1 MAQQG
6 MLSNTALGRG
16 IEGYVSD
23 LNKVQQEFDTGN
35 RNTLEYILGTGYAGV
50 AKPIEEAV
58 SYLLPDAIEQGI
70 AKGAGAVAEAT
81 GLDQAMAYAQENYP
95 DASRAFGEVTGLLG
109 ILSPTSAVKAAG
121 QKAAIRRGAEDTRS
135 PRERAEAAGVSSN
148 FNVIIDNF
156 YNPNAK
162 VDGIYKIFSGD
173 SKLAKAGRKVTG
185 VLDWGIK
192 GSSRVMKNMVNPV
205 ARARYIETGVAPVA
219 IEGYKALLK
228 LEERNKLATKR
239 LDEELATLPKG
250 DPRRKEIQSEKMQLA
265 SDVDNAIETLT
276 SQLQQM
282 GNIQAQAGSA
292 PLKRNVPLEFVSR
305 ASREGAPVYATKAE
319 LGDNWFGT
327 AAGDLGNVKP
337 ISSETSARLS
347 DFIENQW
354 AGSGLEIDRAKIL
367 VKEMQSKYT
376 GDHWAVLSKN
386 PQINAVERLFRPKS
400 GVERRQGV
408 RITDE
413 TAPRVDPELGE
424 IGERKT
430 GKKKLSVLG
439 AGKTV
444 ETPGGGLGF
453 YKFQKNETGELEIVP
468 DVDSLRDALEQ
479 SAVKKNKDGT
489 YSGDV
494 DLIKTFAG
502 DTPKNY
508 RILGQDSDGVWITY
522 SNAGRAKV
530 EGGVNV
536 VVRVDPDG
544 SLTAIV
550 SDLHDFGDKIPV
562 LNTMLDN
569 TLPSQVL
576 AVTPPMQTNVQSI
589 SNLRSSASKD
599 AELKA
604 EYGEN
609 VAESI
614 VPAPSKT
621 SGLKKAQARETLDVL
636 ESSPSKTEVARQTG
650 MLANQA
656 NFIGNVVAQEEE

>member
-1 MAQQG
+1 MATQQG

-16 IEGYVSD
+16 LDDYVSG
-23 LNKVQQEFDTGN
+23 LNKVQQEFDTGD
-35 RNTLEYILGTGYAGV
+35 RNVLEYILGTGYAGV
-50 AKPIEEAV
+50 AKPIEEAF
-58 SYLLPDAIEQGI
+58 SYVIPDTIEQGI
-70 AKGAGAVAEAT
+70 AKGVGAVTEAT
-81 GLDQAMAYAQENYP
+81 GLDKAMSYAQENYP
-95 DASRAFGEVTGLLG
+95 DASRALGEATGLLG
-109 ILSPTSAVKAAG
+109 VLSPTSAVKAAG
-121 QKAAIRRGAEDTRS
+121 QKAAIRRGADDTRT

-162 VDGIYKIFSGD
+162 VDGIYKMFSGD
-173 SKLAKAGRKVTG
+173 SKFAKAGRKITG
-185 VLDWGIK
+185 VLDWGVK
-192 GSSRVMKNMVNPV
+192 GSSRVMKTMVNPV

-219 IEGYKALLK
+219 MEGYKALLK
-228 LEERNKLATKR
+228 LEDRNKLATKQ

-250 DPRRKEIQSEKMQLA
+250 DPRRKEITKEKRQLA
-265 SDVDNAIETLT
+265 SEVDNAIETLT

-305 ASREGAPVYATKAE
+305 ASREGAPIYATKAE

-337 ISSETSARLS
+337 ISSATSARLS
-347 DFIENQW
+347 DFIENTW

-386 PQINAVERLFRPKS
+386 PQINAIERIFRPKT
-400 GVERRQGV
+400 GVERRSGV
-408 RITDE
+408 KINEE
-413 TAPRVDPELGE
+413 TVPRVDPELGP
-424 IGERKT
+424 IGEVKT
-430 GKKKLSVLG
+430 GKKKVSVLG
-439 AGKTV
+439 SGKTM
-444 ETPGGGLGF
+444 ETAGDSGF
-453 YKFQKNETGELEIVP
+453 YKYQKNDAGELTLVP
-468 DVDSLRDALEQ
+468 DVDALRTALEK
-479 SAVKKNKDGT
+479 SAVSKNKDGT
-489 YSGDV
+489 YSGDIE
-494 DLIKTFAG
+494 LIKTYAG

-508 RILGQDSDGVWITY
+508 RILGQDNDGVWITY

-536 VVRVDPDG
+536 IVRVDPDG

-569 TLPSQVL
+569 TLPNQVL

-589 SNLRSSASKD
+589 SNLRSSSTKD

-604 EYGEN
+604 EYGES
-609 VAESI
+609 VTDKIIET
-614 VPAPSKT
+614 PSKT
-621 SGLKKAQARETLDVL
+621 AGIKKDQARKELDVL
-636 ESSPSKTEVARQTG
+636 QSSPSKTEVARQTG
-650 MLANQA
+650 MMANQA
-656 NFIGNVVAQEEE
+656 NFIGNVVAQDEE